1 MSARRRVEPGSQ
13 HLAGIADLADF
24 TGRGG
29 HGGHGTHAGSAHGG
43 SGHGGNGYG
52 SSGYGGVHRSE
63 RQPTSR
69 DFRAVMGNFAT
80 GVTIITTMDDA
91 RLDGTGR
98 SGNDTG
104 VGGAGPDGAGLDSAA
119 LDGPRPVGFTCQA
132 FTSLSLD
139 PPLISFA
146 VSLGSSSRPR
156 ILAAGRFCIN
166 ILAFDQRGLCTR
178 FATPRI
184 NRFAGVH
191 WWHSPGGSPVLDGS
205 LAWIDCT
212 VEAEYPGGDH
222 AIVIGRVRGMSYLRD
237 AAPLV
242 FHRGEFA
249 NCFPATNPG
258 ALPRVS

>member
-1 MSARRRVEPGSQ
+1 MSARRRVESGSQ
-13 HLAGIADLADF
+13 HLAGIADITDF

-29 HGGHGTHAGSAHGG
+29 YAGHNAHGG
-43 SGHGGNGYG
+43 NGHGGNGHG
-52 SSGYGGVHRSE
+52 GNSYGGVHRSE
-63 RQPTSR
+63 RQSSSA

-80 GVTIITTMDDA
+80 GVTIITTLEGA
-91 RLDGTGR
+91 GLDGAGVDATNLTG
-98 SGNDTG
+98 T
-104 VGGAGPDGAGLDSAA
+104 GPDGAT

-166 ILAFDQRGLCTR
+166 ILAFDQRGLCAR

-249 NCFPATNPG
+249 NCFPATSPG